1 MYIMLS
7 TGMAFVDKAVEFNT
21 QLFQVRP
28 EGSSVVCC
36 VSKRASCRVKTITE
50 EHACMCTFAL
60 IWSFKLNFEQQG
72 CYKSQSCMESGWGGG
87 GALSGFF

>member
-1 MYIMLS
+1 MLS

-21 QLFQVRP
+21 QVRP

-36 VSKRASCRVKTITE
+36 DSKRASCSVKAITG
-50 EHACMCTFAL
+50 EHGCVCTFAL

-72 CYKSQSCMESGWGGG
+72 CYRSQSCMEGGVG
-87 GALSGFF
+87 

>member
-1 MYIMLS
+1 MLS

-21 QLFQVRP
+21 QRFQVRP

-36 VSKRASCRVKTITE
+36 DLKRASCGVKTITE

-72 CYKSQSCMESGWGGG
+72 YYRSQSCMESGGGD
-87 GALSGFF
+87 